1 MSNARILSK
10 IHVKNETNV
19 KHICMR
25 VIIGR
30 HLQVTIT
37 NVDSNL
43 WNKPCV
49 SEMHFCVIT
58 CKFTLKQLDNLPSFV

>member
-10 IHVKNETNV
+10 IQCFSVLNFDIYETNI
-19 KHICMR
+19 KHLCMR

-30 HLQVTIT
+30 HLQVSIT

-43 WNKPCV
+43 WDKP
-49 SEMHFCVIT
+49 
-58 CKFTLKQLDNLPSFV
+58 